1 MYDNTDLLN
10 KYQEKKNKF
19 PHGEIG
25 KEENNCGDSVS
36 FAVIDGKL
44 TWDGYGCFITTVASE
59 LICDM
64 YNNNQP
70 ITEFVLRDKI
80 SNNLP
85 PKRKQ
90 CISVAISA
98 YDKFNK
104 KDHD

>member
-19 PHGEIG
+19 SHGEID

-36 FAVIDGKL
+36 FALVDGKL

-59 LICDM
+59 LLCDM
-64 YNNNQP
+64 HNDKQQVAES
-70 ITEFVLRDKI
+70 ILQSKI

-98 YDKFNK
+98 YDKFNR
-104 KDHD
+104 DDDQ